1 MATEKKTI
9 AEMIG
14 ELFREAA
21 LLVGVLIPLDMI
33 FSEKPVSRAVL
44 AFGTAIFLL
53 CLVLGVVIER
63 LR

>member
-9 AEMIG
+9 AEMMG

-21 LLVGVLIPLDMI
+21 LLLGVFIPLDMV
-33 FSEKPVSRAVL
+33 FSEKPFSLTVL
-44 AFGTAIFLL
+44 ALGIAIFLL
-53 CLVLGVVIER
+53 CLVLGIAIER